1 MFKVNNKN
9 GRNFID
15 VVLMFLL
22 LTLKIMQA
30 YKKQML
36 AGYKKY
42 SNGIQ
47 RRIRIHLSKSRISVL
62 YFTIFNGSD
71 AEIFGKVGTVFAQ
84 TASLVCRDYSQTGRA
99 SIFMNG
105 GCF

>member
-1 MFKVNNKN
+1 
-9 GRNFID
+9 
-15 VVLMFLL
+15 
-22 LTLKIMQA
+22 MQA

-84 TASLVCRDYSQTGRA
+84 TTSLVCRDYSQTGRA